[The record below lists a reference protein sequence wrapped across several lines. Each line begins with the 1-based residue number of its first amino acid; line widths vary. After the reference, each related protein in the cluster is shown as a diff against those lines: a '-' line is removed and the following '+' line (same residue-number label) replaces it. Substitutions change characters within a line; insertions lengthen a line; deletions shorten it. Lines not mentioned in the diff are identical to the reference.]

1 MIRIVL
7 ADDHNIVRS
16 GLKDIL
22 ARDCEFELI
31 GEAASGDEL
40 IGMLHHIVP
49 DLLLTDLSMPGN
61 SGIGM
66 IKRIGALHPGLPV
79 LVLTMCNDAQM
90 AMRILKAGASG
101 YITKD
106 CLPEQLIAAVHKVA
120 NGGKYIDTDL
130 AEAMIFD
137 CTGEGMPH
145 EKLSNRELDIFR
157 LLLQGMR
164 VNAISDELCLSE
176 KTVSS
181 HKINIMRKLGMGN
194 MTELVRY
201 AVQHGLFFEDIAA

>member
-1 MIRIVL
+1 MIKIVL
-7 ADDHNIVRS
+7 ADDHTIVRS

-22 ARDCEFELI
+22 ARDSEFELI

-40 IGMLHHIVP
+40 IGVLHHAVP

-66 IKRIGALHPGLPV
+66 IKRIRAFHPELPV

-90 AMRILKAGASG
+90 AMRILKAGANG

-106 CLPEQLIAAVHKVA
+106 CSPEQLISAAHKVA
-120 NGGKYIDTDL
+120 SGGNYVGTDL

-137 CTGEGMPH
+137 CDNERLPH
-145 EKLSNRELDIFR
+145 EKLTNRELDIFR

-181 HKINIMRKLGMGN
+181 HKYNIMKKLGMSN

-201 AVQHGLFFEDIAA
+201 AVVHGLFSEDIAA